1 MHVHE
6 PQPGHLPLQPLHHL
20 RRADLAPDVP
30 GERRRAPDVR
40 RHGRRV
46 DEDGSGCRAADE
58 VLREQEDALDVDL
71 VGAPPVFR
79 VGGREGRGGG
89 QVAGVGD
96 EGVEG
101 GGGAEGGAQVREGGG
116 DVARGRDV
124 AGEERDGGGRVRG
137 GDGLLDGLEARGGA
151 AHEEEVGGAGGGVG
165 VGDGGA
171 DARAGAGDEGGLAGE
186 GELGAGRRDGG
197 VGGAVEGF
205 GVGGRGIHGA
215 FSCFGGLVVG
225 GGVVFRV
232 RGVAGRLKS

>member
-46 DEDGSGCRAADE
+46 DEDGSGRRAAE
-58 VLREQEDALDVDL
+58 EMLREQEDALDVDL
-71 VGAPPVFR
+71 VGAPPVVR

-89 QVAGVGD
+89 QM
-96 EGVEG
+96 
-101 GGGAEGGAQVREGGG
+101 
-116 DVARGRDV
+116 

-205 GVGGRGIHGA
+205 GVGGRGVHGA